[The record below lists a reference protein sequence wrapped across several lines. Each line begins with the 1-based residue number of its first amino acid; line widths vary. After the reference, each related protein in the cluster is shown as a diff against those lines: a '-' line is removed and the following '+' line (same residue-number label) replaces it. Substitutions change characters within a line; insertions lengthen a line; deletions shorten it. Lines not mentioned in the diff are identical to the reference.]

1 MNNTSLS
8 NFLNNAE
15 AIMSNVISNNEI
27 TIVTSDDGSVVLISE
42 RDLVNLLKSKE
53 DLFDIVKDR
62 K

>member
-27 TIVTSDDGSVVLISE
+27 TIVTSDDGSVVLITE
-42 RDLVNLLKSKE
+42 KDLANLLKSKE